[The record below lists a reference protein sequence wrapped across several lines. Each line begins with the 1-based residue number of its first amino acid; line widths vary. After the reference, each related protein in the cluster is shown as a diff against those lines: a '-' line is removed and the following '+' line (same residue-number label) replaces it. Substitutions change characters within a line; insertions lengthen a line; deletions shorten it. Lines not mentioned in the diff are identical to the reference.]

1 VAGSV
6 YRLPNAQAQGRE
18 LAREGRELWQ
28 EHRSV
33 SRVAAEMLSRH
44 RGLPCLQ
51 AFRYASGLSQTQAA
65 ERYNNVTGHQTT
77 LGGTTINAWETWA
90 RTRAAGSPPS
100 FASLLVLSQAY
111 GRGPLGAGE
120 EELAPGDLVAD
131 AYERLAPEDQMA
143 ISAYARARQSTA
155 ALPASGPVPVG
166 GHRPL
171 AVDDTVVIGPD
182 FTLDVPTVEYG
193 NPEIMSF
200 TLPNPRTGQLLD
212 LPWDVFGF
220 GVERLIRQ
228 IKNMGTRLD
237 ADLCFGIN
245 EAGLVI
251 ATFLSS
257 ALFSRCPIGYLKCI
271 RTRDELHLDE
281 ASLYPQAGPSP
292 VIVVCDFEVK
302 HADVVGFIARSLRA
316 RYPAAE
322 LHFAVFGA
330 MTKSTELKVSS
341 FNDLTGAEIMR
352 GAGFA
357 SIFIAAT
364 MSPPGIE
371 PPLELR

>member
-1 VAGSV
+1 MAGSV
-6 YRLPNAQAQGRE
+6 CRLPNAQAQGRE

-28 EHRSV
+28 QYRSV
-33 SRVAAEMLSRH
+33 SQVATEMLSRH

-51 AFRYASGLSQTQAA
+51 AFRYAASLSQSQAA
-65 ERYNNVTGHQTT
+65 ERYNIVTGHQTT
-77 LGGTTINAWETWA
+77 LGGTTVNAWETWA
-90 RTRAAGSPPS
+90 RTRGAGSPPS

-111 GRGPLGAGE
+111 GRGPLGADE

-131 AYERLAPEDQMA
+131 AYERLAPEDQLA
-143 ISAYARARQSTA
+143 ISAFARARHSA
-155 ALPASGPVPVG
+155 AT
-166 GHRPL
+166 PL
-171 AVDDTVVIGPD
+171 AARLAPAGRRSPIEEDTAVIGPD
-182 FTLDVPTVEYG
+182 FTLAVPTVEYG
-193 NPEIMSF
+193 NPEIISF

-228 IKNMGTRLD
+228 IKNMGTRLS

-257 ALFSRCPIGYLKCI
+257 AQFNRCPIGYLKCI
-271 RTRDELHLDE
+271 RVRDELHLDE
-281 ASLYPQAGPSP
+281 ASLYPQAGPAP

-302 HADVVGFIARSLRA
+302 HADVVGFIARNLRA
-316 RYPAAE
+316 RYPDAE

-330 MTKSTELKVSS
+330 MTKSAELKVGS
-341 FNDLTGAEIMR
+341 FSDLTGAEIMH

-364 MSPPGIE
+364 MNPPGIE

>member
-1 VAGSV
+1 MAGSV
-6 YRLPNAQAQGRE
+6 YRLPNVQAQGRE

-28 EHRSV
+28 QYRSV
-33 SRVAAEMLSRH
+33 SRVATEMLSRH

-51 AFRYASGLSQTQAA
+51 AFRYAAGLSQSQAA
-65 ERYNNVTGHQTT
+65 ERYNLVTGHQTT
-77 LGGTTINAWETWA
+77 LGSTTINAWETWA
-90 RTRAAGSPPS
+90 RARGAGSPPS

-111 GRGPLGAGE
+111 GRGPLGADE

-131 AYERLAPEDQMA
+131 AYERLAPEDQLA
-143 ISAYARARQSTA
+143 ISAFARARQGAVTPLA
-155 ALPASGPVPVG
+155 ARPAPVG
-166 GHRPL
+166 RRSP
-171 AVDDTVVIGPD
+171 VEDDTVVIGPD
-182 FTLDVPTVEYG
+182 FTLAVPTVEYG
-193 NPEIMSF
+193 NPEIISF

-228 IKNMGTRLD
+228 IKNMGTRLS

-257 ALFSRCPIGYLKCI
+257 AQFDRCPIGYLKCI
-271 RTRDELHLDE
+271 RVRDELHLDE
-281 ASLYPQAGPSP
+281 ASLYPEAGPAP

-302 HADVVGFIARSLRA
+302 HADVVGFIARNLRA
-316 RYPAAE
+316 RYPNAE

-330 MTKSTELKVSS
+330 MTKSAELKVGS
-341 FNDLTGAEIMR
+341 FSDLTGAEIMH

>member
-1 VAGSV
+1 MAGPV
-6 YRLPNAQAQGRE
+6 YRPPNAQSQGRE

-28 EHRSV
+28 QYRSV
-33 SRVAAEMLSRH
+33 SQVATEMLSRH

-51 AFRYASGLSQTQAA
+51 AFRYAAGLSQSQAA
-65 ERYNNVTGHQTT
+65 ERYNIVTGYQTT
-77 LGGTTINAWETWA
+77 LGGTTVNAWETWA
-90 RTRAAGSPPS
+90 RTRGAGSPPS
-100 FASLLVLSQAY
+100 FASLLVLSRAY
-111 GRGPLGAGE
+111 GRGPLGADE
-120 EELAPGDLVAD
+120 EELVPGDLVAD

-143 ISAYARARQSTA
+143 ISAFARPRQSA
-155 ALPASGPVPVG
+155 ATPLGSRSASAVRRSPVEEDM
-166 GHRPL
+166 
-171 AVDDTVVIGPD
+171 AVIGPD
-182 FTLDVPTVEYG
+182 FTLAVPTVEYG
-193 NPEIMSF
+193 NPEVISF

-228 IKNMGTRLD
+228 IKNMGTRLS

-271 RTRDELHLDE
+271 RIRDELHLDE
-281 ASLYPQAGPSP
+281 ASFYPQAGPAP

-302 HADVVGFIARSLRA
+302 YADVVGFIARNVRA
-316 RYPAAE
+316 RYPGAE
-322 LHFAVFGA
+322 IHFAVFGA
-330 MTKSTELKVSS
+330 MTESSELNVSS
-341 FNDLTGAEIMR
+341 FSDLTGAKIMHS
-352 GAGFA
+352 AGFA

>member
-1 VAGSV
+1 MAGPA

-18 LAREGRELWQ
+18 LAREGRVLWQ
-28 EHRSV
+28 QYRSV
-33 SRVAAEMLSRH
+33 SRVATEMLSRH

-51 AFRYASGLSQTQAA
+51 AFRYAAGLSQSQAA
-65 ERYNNVTGHQTT
+65 ERYNIVTDHQTT
-77 LGGTTINAWETWA
+77 LGGTTVNAWETWA
-90 RTRAAGSPPS
+90 RTRGAGSPPS

-111 GRGPLGAGE
+111 GRGPLGADE

-131 AYERLAPEDQMA
+131 AYERLAPEDRLA
-143 ISAYARARQSTA
+143 ISAYARARHSTTTPVA
-155 ALPASGPVPVG
+155 ARLAPAGRRSPVEE
-166 GHRPL
+166 
-171 AVDDTVVIGPD
+171 DTVVIGPD
-182 FTLDVPTVEYG
+182 FTLAVPTVEYG
-193 NPEIMSF
+193 NPEVISF

-228 IKNMGTRLD
+228 IKNMGTRLS

-257 ALFSRCPIGYLKCI
+257 AQFNRCPIGYLKCVRI
-271 RTRDELHLDE
+271 RDELHLDE
-281 ASLYPQAGPSP
+281 ASLYPQAGPAP

-302 HADVVGFIARSLRA
+302 HADVVGFIARNLRA
-316 RYPAAE
+316 RYPGAE

-330 MTKSTELKVSS
+330 MTKSAELKVSS
-341 FNDLTGAEIMR
+341 FSDLTGAEIMHR
-352 GAGFA
+352 AGFA